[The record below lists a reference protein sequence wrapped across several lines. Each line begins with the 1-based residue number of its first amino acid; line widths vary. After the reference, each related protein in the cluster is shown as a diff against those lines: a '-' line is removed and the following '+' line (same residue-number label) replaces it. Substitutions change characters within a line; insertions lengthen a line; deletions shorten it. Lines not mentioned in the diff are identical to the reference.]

1 MNKLNLFVGIIILMY
16 KEGIVL
22 LQFFADIT
30 LLDCG
35 NFYIYERFK
44 YRKKE
49 KKNTGWNYSEKCKNI
64 KNNFD
69 QKNLHTW
76 WPNK

>member
-1 MNKLNLFVGIIILMY
+1 MVNIYNIDMNKLNLFVGIIILMY

-22 LQFFADIT
+22 SQFFADIT

-35 NFYIYERFK
+35 NFCIYERFK

-49 KKNTGWNYSEKCKNI
+49 KKIQDEIQRKM
-64 KNNFD
+64 
-69 QKNLHTW
+69 QKY
-76 WPNK
+76 KE

>member
-22 LQFFADIT
+22 SQFFADIT

-35 NFYIYERFK
+35 NFCIYERFK

-49 KKNTGWNYSEKCKNI
+49 KKIQDEIQWKM
-64 KNNFD
+64 
-69 QKNLHTW
+69 QKY
-76 WPNK
+76 KE

>member
-22 LQFFADIT
+22 SQFFADII

-35 NFYIYERFK
+35 NFCIYERFK
-44 YRKKE
+44 YREKE
-49 KKNTGWNYSEKCKNI
+49 KKNTGWNTVKNAKI
-64 KNNFD
+64 
-69 QKNLHTW
+69 
-76 WPNK
+76 

>member
-22 LQFFADIT
+22 SQFFADIT

-35 NFYIYERFK
+35 NFCIYERFK
-44 YRKKE
+44 YREKE
-49 KKNTGWNYSEKCKNI
+49 KKIQDEIQWKM
-64 KNNFD
+64 
-69 QKNLHTW
+69 QKY
-76 WPNK
+76 KE

>member
-1 MNKLNLFVGIIILMY
+1 MNKLNLFVGVIILMY

-22 LQFFADIT
+22 SQFFADIT

-35 NFYIYERFK
+35 NFCIYERFK

-49 KKNTGWNYSEKCKNI
+49 KKIQDEIQWKM
-64 KNNFD
+64 
-69 QKNLHTW
+69 QKY
-76 WPNK
+76 KE

>member
-22 LQFFADIT
+22 SQFFADIT

-35 NFYIYERFK
+35 NFCIYERFK

-49 KKNTGWNYSEKCKNI
+49 KKIQDEI
-64 KNNFD
+64 
-69 QKNLHTW
+69 Q
-76 WPNK
+76 

>member
-35 NFYIYERFK
+35 NFCIYERFK
-44 YRKKE
+44 YREKE
-49 KKNTGWNYSEKCKNI
+49 KKIQDEI
-64 KNNFD
+64 
-69 QKNLHTW
+69 Q
-76 WPNK
+76 

>member
-22 LQFFADIT
+22 SQFFADIT

-35 NFYIYERFK
+35 NFCIYERFK

-49 KKNTGWNYSEKCKNI
+49 KKIQDEIQRKM
-64 KNNFD
+64 
-69 QKNLHTW
+69 QKY
-76 WPNK
+76 KE